1 MGIVLLCDAY
11 GDAITDL
18 AALDTSIQPFFDGA
32 GHNTAF
38 NISQVGSTQPKMLPT
53 VDNVANVYAA
63 VRPYLPD
70 AQQSTP
76 PRKLFLSRAVLRLF
90 FVA

>member
-1 MGIVLLCDAY
+1 
-11 GDAITDL
+11 
-18 AALDTSIQPFFDGA
+18 
-32 GHNTAF
+32 
-38 NISQVGSTQPKMLPT
+38 MLPT